1 MYKGFI
7 IDCKTS
13 LDIMNCFVEENYP
26 VVVFSL
32 ENIFIGFPL
41 CHHVMRLLL
50 YDLMIANY
58 TLLIVKT

>member
-1 MYKGFI
+1 
-7 IDCKTS
+7 
-13 LDIMNCFVEENYP
+13 MNCFVEENYP

-58 TLLIVKT
+58 TLLIVKTW